1 MNVERIITHG
11 VWSSFLKD
19 IKKRLEEL
27 DRQTVA
33 IDDHVQR
40 LSTVT
45 PIKDDEVPSH
55 LTHTHL
61 HTLSL
66 TQTEVDSDDLTIHCA
81 TCSQP
86 VTLKKAMTHFEKC
99 FSRVTSACQLVAVY

>member
-1 MNVERIITHG
+1 MFG
-11 VWSSFLKD
+11 CLFLKA

-40 LSTVT
+40 LSAVT

-55 LTHTHL
+55 LTNNQHL
-61 HTLSL
+61 HKLSL

-99 FSRVTSACQLVAVY
+99 FSRVTSACQPVAQGN